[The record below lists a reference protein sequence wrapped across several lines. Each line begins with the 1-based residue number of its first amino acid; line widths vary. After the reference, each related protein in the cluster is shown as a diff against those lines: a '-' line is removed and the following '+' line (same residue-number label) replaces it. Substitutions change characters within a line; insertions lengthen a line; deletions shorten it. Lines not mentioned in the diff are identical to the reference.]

1 MKETNKEYFQF
12 QKVDDYFSTVSSWN
26 TVRKATGCDW
36 NKGNQTLVIHL
47 ETDDTKHPNCDMQIQ
62 IITGSSFRVRFH
74 PEKLAKDYSDFNT
87 RAIVQD
93 RFSDLVELNTT
104 EQFDAEFDDSNP
116 GYAQLR
122 FHGTMKERTI
132 MIQVNYSSSTIEIWK
147 QDSRRSDDFYKVF
160 ATVYEGLRFTYAG
173 GLDDYHIVQKM
184 EKPCT
189 AKYVGFGEQGGF
201 GLFKNNQRVT
211 YFNYDNMKYNQVYGH
226 GALEE
231 REPLY
236 HSDAFF
242 MEVNGVPEAESVYGI
257 FVDNPSETLLD
268 MGYYQSAYYQ
278 FGTRFGDLDFYAVI
292 GDFCS
297 DIIKTFSDIVGTA
310 RLVPRYALGYH
321 QGCYGYEC
329 RADLEEAV
337 RRYRDAQIPLD
348 GLHVDV
354 DLQYKYQ
361 TFTVDKEKFGD
372 PKDLFASLR
381 SQGIKCSTNITPI
394 ISNRNTD
401 NYQTYQEGM
410 EKKYFVTDER
420 FDAENPDG
428 RSYYKYADGVKY
440 EYAFQDKENNYNSG
454 KPFIGEVYYGNNGS
468 VELGTTGHYPDL
480 NRKEVREWWGKQYE
494 YLFSQGLEMVWQD
507 MTTPCLRDSRGDMLS
522 FPSRLLVNNDY
533 FKTKD
538 GTYDK
543 TPVMRVWNLYSYNL
557 HKATYHGLNHL
568 ACRKNK
574 RNFIIGRGCFTGMQ
588 RFAGLWTGDNASSW
602 DFLKINISQALSL
615 GMTGQALSGE
625 DIGGFE
631 PNSDH
636 EQWADPELLIR
647 WTAMGAF
654 LPWFRNHYIRK
665 GRKLF
670 QEPYAYQDVIDQIS
684 EEDKPMYQAVL
695 PVCRY
700 YIELRYRLL
709 QLFYDAMFEN
719 TLNGM
724 PICRPLFLTDP
735 QDKALIND
743 RAEFMDTEFMVRN
756 DLLAAPILEKQ
767 SASNGYGKR
776 DVYLPAGSSWYQ
788 FMDNKRPLGKAIKGG
803 TNISEFDAHISD
815 EAGHI
820 PYILPLYVRAGAVIP
835 SIELEQYV
843 GQRKEQGLMNPITLN
858 IYPGDCGDYTMYLD
872 DGVSRSSQPEGL
884 SSLGVDPEAKGE
896 YRELQI
902 HHEWKKMGPR
912 TVELQRIHDGFT
924 PFETYLF
931 VAFLHSPDESGD
943 MTGVSVN
950 GNILKQKENR
960 LACIEADGNAWYSDA
975 DAQITYVKLIDNCDR
990 FVIDLNY
997 FKH

>member
-1 MKETNKEYFQF
+1 MGQTSNDYFRF
-12 QKVDDYFSTVSSWN
+12 QKVDDYFSTESSWN
-26 TVRKATGCDW
+26 TVRQATGCDW
-36 NKGNQTLVIHL
+36 DETAQTLAIHL
-47 ETDDTKHPNCDMQIQ
+47 VTDNTAHPNCDMEVQV
-62 IITGSSFRVRFH
+62 ITGSSFRVRFH
-74 PEKLAKDYSDFNT
+74 PEKLAKDYSNFNT

-93 RFSDLVELNTT
+93 EFSQLLKLNTT
-104 EQFDAEFDDSNP
+104 SQFEIEFNDSCSTYAE
-116 GYAQLR
+116 LR
-122 FHGTMKERTI
+122 FHGSVTSRTTVI
-132 MIQVNYSSSTIEIWK
+132 RICYFPFAIQVFRKDTL
-147 QDSRRSDDFYKVF
+147 RTSDLYKVF
-160 ATVYEGLRFTYAG
+160 ATTYNGIHFTPAG
-173 GLDDYHIVQKM
+173 GFDDYHIAMKM
-184 EKPCT
+184 DKPCT

-242 MEVNGVPEAESVYGI
+242 MEVNGVPNTDSVYGI

-268 MGYYQSAYYQ
+268 MGYYKSTNYQ
-278 FGTRFGDLDFYAVI
+278 FGTRFGDMDFYAVI
-292 GDFCS
+292 GDSCS
-297 DIIKTFSDIVGTA
+297 DIVKTFSNIVGTS

-329 RADLEEAV
+329 KEDLMETAH
-337 RRYRDAQIPLD
+337 RYREAQIPLD

-372 PKDLFASLR
+372 PKELFGSLKE
-381 SQGIKCSTNITPI
+381 QGIKCSTNITPI

-401 NYQTYQEGM
+401 NYQTYQEAI
-410 EKKYFVTDER
+410 EKDYFVTDER
-420 FDAENPDG
+420 FDADNPEG
-428 RSYYKYADGVKY
+428 RNYYKYADGVKY
-440 EYAFQDKENNYNSG
+440 EYSFQDKENNYNSG

-533 FKTKD
+533 FKTAD
-538 GTYDK
+538 GDYEK

-568 ACRKNK
+568 PCRENK

-588 RFAGLWTGDNASSW
+588 RFAGLWTGDNSSSW

-631 PNSDH
+631 PNSDNEH
-636 EQWADPELLIR
+636 WADPELLIR

-670 QEPYAYQDVIDQIS
+670 QEPYAYQDVINQV
-684 EEDKPMYQAVL
+684 EDDEKPMYRAVL

-700 YIELRYRLL
+700 YISLRYRLL

-735 QDKALIND
+735 EDKALIND
-743 RAEFMDTEFMVRN
+743 RAEFMDTEFMVRQ
-756 DLLAAPILEKQ
+756 DLLIAPVLEKQ
-767 SASNGYGKR
+767 TASNGYGKR
-776 DVYLPAGSSWYQ
+776 DVYLPLGGGWYQ
-788 FMDNKRPLGKAIKGG
+788 FTDNKSPLGTMLPGG
-803 TNISEFDAHISD
+803 TNVSEFDAHISD
-815 EAGHI
+815 DEGHI
-820 PYILPLYVRAGAVIP
+820 PYILPMYVRSGGIIP
-835 SIELEQYV
+835 TIEQEQYV
-843 GQRKEQGLMNPITLN
+843 GQKKEQGLMNPITLN
-858 IYPGDCGDYTMYLD
+858 VYPGSRGDYTMYLD
-872 DGVSRSSQPEGL
+872 DGVSRSSQPEIL
-884 SSLGVDPEAKGE
+884 NTLGIDPEAKGE
-896 YRELQI
+896 YRELKI
-902 HHEWKKMGPR
+902 HHEWKEMDH
-912 TVELQRIHDGFT
+912 RIMEISRVHDGYT
-924 PFETYLF
+924 PFETYMF
-931 VAFLHSPDESGD
+931 IAVLHAADESSD
-943 MTGVSVN
+943 LPGVSVN
-950 GNILKQKENR
+950 GEVLNPSANR
-960 LACIEADGNAWYSDA
+960 QACLDAGSHAWYSDESTH
-975 DAQITYVKLIDNCDR
+975 ITYIKLIDNCDN
-990 FVIDLNY
+990 FNIDLRY
-997 FKH
+997 IGH